1 VIDLGTAIFRANPHY
16 TLTAWN
22 RLGKAS
28 GPIAGVEAAH
38 EGSFG
43 VLLPA
48 DGTALPSKALSAHAA
63 LVFLSLREPGPLP
76 PPLIALSQPRRQVEV
91 ARLLLDRVIEVNTE
105 QGFVDGLRACVALG
119 LGAPDSGADG
129 VLARISYAALDYAL
143 ALPRAAAP
151 TIARKLYLYHRAPPG
166 PRAPRVAGARET
178 LDFLLADGKGR
189 AQLERAWS
197 SHAPNAGWLVFA
209 PVGRRASAGRAC
221 KLYVSP
227 RADALPSVFRTI
239 AIHLAECGAT
249 QFKVGLGTFG
259 LLRPD
264 KVVAY
269 FAARDEL
276 LACGERLARDL
287 KGVPAH
293 GVPFTAAL
301 SGDGL
306 LSWGVDPQRPDLA
319 GASWRQWITGILAEA
334 VAALDSESS
343 AEDGT
348 KAALARLASEGI
360 DPATFAP
367 TARWMNE
374 YAP

>member
-1 VIDLGTAIFRANPHY
+1 M
-16 TLTAWN
+16 
-22 RLGKAS
+22 
-28 GPIAGVEAAH
+28 
-38 EGSFG
+38 
-43 VLLPA
+43 
-48 DGTALPSKALSAHAA
+48 
-63 LVFLSLREPGPLP
+63 
-76 PPLIALSQPRRQVEV
+76 
-91 ARLLLDRVIEVNTE
+91 
-105 QGFVDGLRACVALG
+105 
-119 LGAPDSGADG
+119 
-129 VLARISYAALDYAL
+129 
-143 ALPRAAAP
+143 
-151 TIARKLYLYHRAPPG
+151 
-166 PRAPRVAGARET
+166 
-178 LDFLLADGKGR
+178 
-189 AQLERAWS
+189 
-197 SHAPNAGWLVFA
+197 FA
-209 PVGRRASAGRAC
+209 PISRRASAGRAC
-221 KLYVSP
+221 KLYVGP
-227 RADALPSVFRTI
+227 RADALPSVFGTI
-239 AIHLAECGAT
+239 ATHLAECGAT

-276 LACGERLARDL
+276 LACGERLARGL

-334 VAALDSESS
+334 VAALDSERS